1 MGDYYINYHTS
12 LNLFEFDWMAVP
24 IINKH
29 NFSIWL
35 FPSEQYPHMNIY
47 EGNMT
52 LSKKCCR
59 VSLLNPEYINPTDC
73 DIDSWILSK
82 EEKDDLVKILT
93 SKNTTNIFPGIAS
106 TIWECIIRGYNFELY
121 CRTGIQESIPYNQKM
136 PDYMKL

>member
-1 MGDYYINYHTS
+1 MGGYYINYHTS
-12 LNLFEFDWMAVP
+12 LDLVEFEWRAVP
-24 IINKH
+24 IITKGK
-29 NFSIWL
+29 FSIWI
-35 FPSEQYPHMNIY
+35 FPSGQYPHMNIY
-47 EGNMT
+47 EGNIT

-59 VSLLNPEYINPTDC
+59 LSLLEPKYLHPTDC
-73 DIDSWILSK
+73 DIHNWILSK
-82 EEKDDLVKILT
+82 EEKDDLVKLLT